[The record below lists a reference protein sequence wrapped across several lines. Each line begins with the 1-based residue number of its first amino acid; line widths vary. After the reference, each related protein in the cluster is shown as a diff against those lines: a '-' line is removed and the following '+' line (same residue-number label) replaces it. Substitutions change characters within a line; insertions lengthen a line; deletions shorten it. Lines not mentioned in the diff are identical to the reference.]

1 MKNLS
6 LNSLLG
12 CASTQHPSH
21 RNPAQ
26 TMSCVQKVA
35 YLANLA
41 FPNAL
46 IALFSLGK
54 YEVREFGL
62 AGPSLELTILRCVF
76 SGLYSLYCRSLFRV

>member
-6 LNSLLG
+6 LSSRLA

-41 FPNAL
+41 SPSAL

-62 AGPSLELTILRCVF
+62 AGSSFELTILLCAF
-76 SGLYSLYCRSLFRV
+76 SGLNS